1 MKRTVAACLFLVM
14 ILTGCGTRS
23 PEATPVNAEMAAL
36 GWSGEGACYALT
48 ILPET
53 ELSGLYGCVCYDG
66 QDVYAVNYTG
76 SAFRR

>member
-1 MKRTVAACLFLVM
+1 MKRTLAACLFLVM

-48 ILPET
+48 ILP
-53 ELSGLYGCVCYDG
+53 
-66 QDVYAVNYTG
+66 
-76 SAFRR
+76 